1 MNLNK
6 VIPYLFGYCA
16 KRRLE
21 KKYLI
26 APSYQIA
33 HQLGEALAE
42 EGGSWVNLHFMT
54 LPALAQQVVGA
65 ELSKQGIKFISST
78 GSLFLVDKIFRRVK
92 DEAKLDYFDKIEA
105 TTGIVRALQ
114 NSLIALRMAGLKST
128 DLRSLEF
135 IKEQKGKEVI
145 LLLQAYEDELDK
157 GKLIDLAGL
166 YELALKRIGARRKEK
181 ELYLAFQDRPLGG
194 LEREFLQKIAGENL
208 FLIPQDPVF
217 GLVRPRRLWKAAP
230 ISTSP
235 SIPPSTPTP
244 SPATDVERLPWLF
257 ATKDAPPPLR
267 DNTLDIFSAIG
278 PTNECREILRRII
291 SEKIPFDDVEII
303 HPSGPSY
310 PSIMFALAA
319 KAGFKVTFGDGIPL
333 AFTAP
338 GKVFSGL
345 VEWMEHDFLVTDLC
359 ALIEAG
365 VIKLPS
371 GNDHVALAP
380 LKASRY
386 LKSAMIGWGRERY
399 VARLQTLIQ
408 DADERARAAEDEGE
422 FGKIGKYRENIREV
436 ESLIAFVKNMLEPLP
451 EEDEEGKI
459 DFAALSQGI
468 ASFIGKFSSVY
479 GDLDAEARGLL
490 QSRLE
495 EAAAFKT
502 SPLKRQ
508 AVFEWLKNVAEGLR
522 VGASGPAPGHLHL
535 SNWRAGGYSSRPVT
549 FVVGLDQ
556 GTFPGGGIQDP
567 ILLDEERERIS
578 GELMTSADTLRENLW
593 ATAAMLAG
601 LRGKVVLSYSSYDVI
616 EERQSFPSSLILQA
630 ARLREGNPGL
640 DYSALAGLIP
650 EARGF
655 LPGGEGEE
663 RKGRERGAQ
672 VIDETDWWLGK
683 LAPGG
688 VLRDGMDAVKANFDL
703 LSRGIFALEK
713 RGREKVGEFEGKI
726 KIDPKEVHPLHNKD
740 IVMSASRF
748 ERLARCPFGYLMR
761 YVLDVMPPDE
771 LELDSSK
778 WLDPMQRGSLLHEVF
793 ALFMEELGKRGEA
806 ANPKKHAALIRKIG
820 AGIIARYREE
830 IPPPSEGIFERE
842 RKAIEEELEVFLK
855 AEAGRLRP
863 VEPVLF
869 EVSFG
874 TRRKEK
880 ERKGSG
886 GKGRRDGQEDVEEAA
901 GEAVMVKCG
910 EEAAFR
916 LAGRIDRI
924 DRIEKSLYRVIDYKT
939 GSSSP
944 FESFKSFGKGKILQ
958 HALYALA
965 AEEILRRLKI
975 DGTPSVV
982 ESGYY
987 FPTRKGEG
995 KEITVEKFSRSAL
1008 GLVLGE
1014 LLQVLEKGRFV
1025 ASPEAECDFCEYGPI
1040 CGGLSARDRAKEKR
1054 EQNQD
1059 VFDMFKRLKQ
1069 YE

>member
-1 MNLNK
+1 VLSR
-6 VIPYLFGYCA
+6 ICSEH
-16 KRRLE
+16 RLE

-26 APSYQIA
+26 VPSYQIG
-33 HQLGEALAE
+33 HQIGEKLAE
-42 EGGSWVNLHFMT
+42 KGGSWVNLHFVT
-54 LPALAQQVVGA
+54 LPALAQEVGGA
-65 ELSKQGIKFISST
+65 ELSKQGIKLISST
-78 GSLFLVDKIFRRVK
+78 GSLFIVDKIFRK
-92 DEAKLDYFDKIEA
+92 LKEEGELDYFNKIEA

-114 NSLIALRMAGLKST
+114 NSIFALRMAGLKST
-128 DLRSLEF
+128 DLKSSEF
-135 IKEQKGKEVI
+135 IDERKGKEVT
-145 LLLQAYEDELDK
+145 LLLQAYEEELEK
-157 GKLIDLAGL
+157 GKLIDLPGL
-166 YELALKRIGARRKEK
+166 YGIALKQIGARRQEK
-181 ELYLAFQDRPLGG
+181 ELHLAFQDRPLGG
-194 LEREFLQKIAGENL
+194 LEREFLKKIAGENL

-278 PTNECREILRRII
+278 PTNECREIIRRII

-303 HPSGPSY
+303 HPSGLSY

-365 VIKLPS
+365 AIRLPS
-371 GNDHVALAP
+371 GNDHVGLAP

-422 FGKIGKYRENIREV
+422 FGKIEKYRENIREV

-451 EEDEEGKI
+451 EEDAEGKI

-468 ASFIGKFSSVY
+468 ASFIGKFSSIY

-502 SPLKRQ
+502 APLKRQ
-508 AVFEWLKNVAEGLR
+508 AVFEWLKNLAAGLR

-535 SNWRAGGYSSRPVT
+535 TNWRAGGYSGRPVT

-593 ATAAMLAG
+593 AMAAMLAG
-601 LRGKVVLSYSSYDVI
+601 LRGKVVLSYSSYDII

-630 ARLREGNPGL
+630 ARLRAGDPGL

-655 LPGGEGEE
+655 LPEVEAK
-663 RKGRERGAQ
+663 RRERETQA
-672 VIDETDWWLGK
+672 IDETDWWLGK

-703 LSRGIFALEK
+703 LSRGVFALEE

-793 ALFMEELGKRGEA
+793 ALFMKELRKRGEA

-880 ERKGSG
+880 KRKGSG

-910 EEAAFR
+910 EGTEAEAAAEEAFR
-916 LAGRIDRI
+916 LAGRI

-944 FESFKSFGKGKILQ
+944 FESLKYFGKGKVLQ

-975 DGTPSVV
+975 DRTPSVV

-995 KEITVEKFSRSAL
+995 KEITVEAFSRSAL

-1025 ASPEAECDFCEYGPI
+1025 ASPEAECDFCDYSPI
-1040 CGGLSARDRAKEKR
+1040 CGGLNARDRAKWKR
-1054 EQNQD
+1054 EHNKD
-1059 VFDMFKRLKQ
+1059 VFEVFERLKQ

>member
-1 MNLNK
+1 MSQL
-6 VIPYLFGYCA
+6 VRYLFRFCA
-16 KRRLE
+16 EHRLD

-26 APSYQIA
+26 VPSYQVG
-33 HQLGEALAE
+33 HQIGESLAKK
-42 EGGSWVNLHFMT
+42 GGAWVNLHFVT
-54 LPALAQQVVGA
+54 LPALAQQVIGA
-65 ELSKQGIKFISST
+65 ELSKGEIKLISST
-78 GSLFLVDKIFRRVK
+78 GCLFLVDKIFRTLK
-92 DEAKLDYFDKIEA
+92 NEAGLDYFNKIDA

-114 NSLIALRMAGLKST
+114 NSIFALRMAGLKSSG
-128 DLRSLEF
+128 LKPPEF
-135 IKEQKGKEVI
+135 IKETKGDEII
-145 LLLQAYEDELDK
+145 LLLHSYEEELDK
-157 GKLIDLAGL
+157 GKLIDLPEL
-166 YELALKRIGARRKEK
+166 YKLALKGIGAWQKEK

-194 LEREFLQKIAGENL
+194 LEREFLQKIAGDNL
-208 FLIPQDPVF
+208 FLIPQDPVY
-217 GLVRPRRLWKAAP
+217 GLVRPRLMWDVK
-230 ISTSP
+230 
-235 SIPPSTPTP
+235 IPPSAPP
-244 SPATDVERLPWLF
+244 SVPAPAPSTDAERLRWLF
-257 ATKDAPPPLR
+257 AIKDAPSPLR

-278 PTNECREILRRII
+278 PTNECREVIRRII
-291 SEKIPFDDVEII
+291 SDNIPFDDVEII
-303 HPSGPSY
+303 HPSGPSC

-319 KAGFKVTFGDGIPL
+319 KAGFRVTFGDGIPL
-333 AFTAP
+333 AFTSP

-365 VIKLPS
+365 AIKLPS
-371 GNDHVALAP
+371 GNDQVALAP

-399 VARLQTLIQ
+399 VARLKTLIQ
-408 DADERARAAEDEGE
+408 DADERARAAEEAGE
-422 FGKIGKYRENIREV
+422 FGKIEKYKENIREV
-436 ESLIAFVKNMLEPLP
+436 ESLIAFVKNLLEPLP
-451 EEDEEGKI
+451 EEDKEGKI
-459 DFAALSQGI
+459 DFAALTRGI
-468 ASFIGKFSSVY
+468 ASFIGKFSSIY

-502 SPLKRQ
+502 APLKRQ
-508 AVFEWLKNVAEGLR
+508 AVFEWLKNAAEGLR

-535 SNWRAGGYSSRPVT
+535 SNWRAGGYSGRPVT

-556 GTFPGGGIQDP
+556 GTFPGGRIQDP

-578 GELMTSADTLRENLW
+578 GELMTSADALRENLW
-593 ATAAMLAG
+593 AMAAMLAG
-601 LRGKVVLSYSSYDVI
+601 LRGKVVLSYSSYDII

-630 ARLREGNPGL
+630 ERLRSGDPGL
-640 DYSALAGLIP
+640 DYSALAGLVP

-655 LPGGEGEE
+655 LPEAEAD
-663 RKGRERGAQ
+663 GRERGAQ

-703 LSRGIFALEK
+703 LSRGIFAQEK
-713 RGREKVGEFEGKI
+713 RGREKVCEFEGKI
-726 KIDPKEVHPLHNKD
+726 KIDPREVNPLHNKD

-748 ERLARCPFGYLMR
+748 ERLARCPFGYFLE
-761 YVLDVMPPDE
+761 YVLDVSAPDE
-771 LELDSSK
+771 LEHDSSK

-793 ALFMEELGKRGEA
+793 ALLMKELRKRGEA
-806 ANPKKHAALIRKIG
+806 ANPKKHASLIRKIG
-820 AGIIARYREE
+820 AEIIARYREE

-869 EVSFG
+869 EASFG
-874 TRRKEK
+874 ARRKEK
-880 ERKGSG
+880 KKKGTG
-886 GKGRRDGQEDVEEAA
+886 GAAGRRGQEDMEEA
-901 GEAVMVKCG
+901 GDAVMVKCG
-910 EEAAFR
+910 EEDAFR

-944 FESFKSFGKGKILQ
+944 FESFRSFGKGKILQ

-975 DGTPSVV
+975 DRTPSVV

-995 KEITVEKFSRSAL
+995 KEITVETFNRNAL
-1008 GLVLGE
+1008 GLVLRE

-1025 ASPEAECDFCEYGPI
+1025 ASPEAECDFCDYSPI
-1040 CGGLSARDRAKEKR
+1040 CGGSSARDRAKQKRGQNREVFEIFEK
-1054 EQNQD
+1054 
-1059 VFDMFKRLKQ
+1059 LKE